1 MIKSMTKLNVTD
13 LQEFIKNPKVILAFV
28 NETSILSTS
37 TLRILK
43 ELECDCGIKIG
54 YIDVEENK
62 ECFSKFSLRI
72 IPSIHL
78 YELGNLATKITLPFT
93 KKDLECL
100 VR

>member
-1 MIKSMTKLNVTD
+1 MTKLNLTD
-13 LQEFIKNPKVILAFV
+13 LQEFINNTKVILAFITE
-28 NETSILSTS
+28 NSILSSS

-43 ELECDCGIKIG
+43 ELECDCGVKIG

-72 IPSIHL
+72 IPTIHL
-78 YELGNLATKITLPFT
+78 YESGNLATKITLPFT
-93 KKDLECL
+93 KKDIECL

>member
-1 MIKSMTKLNVTD
+1 MTKLNLID
-13 LQEFIKNPKVILAFV
+13 LQEFIKNPKAILAFV
-28 NETSILSTS
+28 NENSILSTS

-43 ELECDCGIKIG
+43 EIECDCGVKIG

-72 IPSIHL
+72 IPTIHL
-78 YELGNLATKITLPFT
+78 YESGNLATKITLPFT
-93 KKDLECL
+93 KKDIECL

>member
-1 MIKSMTKLNVTD
+1 MTKLNLID

-28 NETSILSTS
+28 NENSILSTS
-37 TLRILK
+37 TLRVLK
-43 ELECDCGIKIG
+43 ELQSDCGVKMG

-72 IPSIHL
+72 IPTIHL
-78 YELGNLATKITLPFT
+78 YESGNLATKITLPFT
-93 KKDLECL
+93 KKDIECL